1 MQFSRTLIVTAILLC
16 TSAALGYFH
25 QSQDVLALK
34 PLSQFP
40 MVIGPWHGT
49 VDRFEAR
56 IYDVLGVDDS
66 ILGNF
71 KDNADN
77 VVQLYIGYHSSQR
90 EGDLIHSPKNCMPGS
105 GWNIVETS
113 LVDLDIPS
121 RQQQPVRVIRLLL
134 QKGAQKQIALY
145 WYHSRGRVIASEY
158 FQKIYLVV
166 DSITRRRTDGSF
178 IRLTAPVMVD
188 EGQTLETL
196 KRFAVRLFPII
207 DEFLPS

>member
-1 MQFSRTLIVTAILLC
+1 MQLSRTLIVAAILLC

-25 QSQDVLALK
+25 QSQDVLPKK
-34 PLSQFP
+34 PLNEFP
-40 MVIGPWHGT
+40 MAIGPWQGT

-66 ILGNF
+66 TLGNF
-71 KDNADN
+71 KDHAGN

-113 LVDLDIPS
+113 LVDLNVPS
-121 RQQQPVRVIRLLL
+121 REQQPVRVIRLLL
-134 QKGAQKQIALY
+134 QKGAQKQMALY

-158 FQKIYLVV
+158 LQKIYLVM

-196 KRFAVRLFPII
+196 KGFAVRLFPII